1 MQKVHG
7 VKECA
12 PPPKQAC
19 TYCRDQKTRCQGGPP
34 CSKCVYRGIDCSLS
48 RQTEVQP
55 GGDSS
60 CPPDTLRSEK
70 ERHFLDLYF
79 KLFHPH
85 WPFIHQ
91 GSFREDDETPLL
103 VQSMIVIGLWVSKEP
118 NAQSKAVDLHNVL
131 NSAIHQ
137 QKEIWDA
144 SISKDASSTC
154 SWPIPTYQAILLHII
169 FAVLYK
175 GSGALGLDLKPSLTP
190 AVADLLHRLVTS
202 CRKLGML
209 YYPNMLSRYGQ
220 NDLASLVWIGI
231 EEIKRFNIALF
242 KVCRAFSSS
251 GEQGSSIDTSWRLYA
266 RDLQFPLPRNTPLWA
281 ATSREEWDSAAPDDV
296 YGISLNDTLEAEWI
310 SKSADVLE
318 LTEISFPFG

>member
-60 CPPDTLRSEK
+60 CPPDTLLSDHSAHSKTSRSEK

-137 QKEIWDA
+137 QKV
-144 SISKDASSTC
+144 C
-154 SWPIPTYQAILLHII
+154 NRNPHYN
-169 FAVLYK
+169 
-175 GSGALGLDLKPSLTP
+175 
-190 AVADLLHRLVTS
+190 LVYSPDQKTR
-202 CRKLGML
+202 RKYGML
-209 YYPNMLSRYGQ
+209 LSQKTQVVPVPGRYRP
-220 NDLASLVWIGI
+220 
-231 EEIKRFNIALF
+231 IKLS
-242 KVCRAFSSS
+242 C
-251 GEQGSSIDTSWRLYA
+251 SI
-266 RDLQFPLPRNTPLWA
+266 
-281 ATSREEWDSAAPDDV
+281 
-296 YGISLNDTLEAEWI
+296 
-310 SKSADVLE
+310 
-318 LTEISFPFG
+318 